1 VALVAF
7 AAAPAYAQGT
17 TGTIAGRIV
26 DEQGAAL
33 PGATVIGKN
42 VETGFTR
49 ASNTDAEGL
58 YRLTALPVGTYDL
71 SIELSG
77 FSKHEQKG
85 IILNVGQTLDV
96 NIPLKLASVQESVTV
111 TGDSPIIEASSS
123 SVGGVVDVGRIENM
137 PLNGRQFA
145 NLAATIP
152 GVTLGYHSDPT
163 KSTQYSP
170 QIGGGNGRNV
180 NYQIDGGDNND
191 DTVGGLLQLFPLEAI
206 QEFNFV
212 TSRYKAEYG
221 RSNGGVMNI
230 VTKSGTNDIHASWFT
245 LFRDTAMNSI
255 TESERRGA
263 EAAGVEPE
271 KQDYRR
277 YQFGGSVGGPL
288 VTDKVH
294 YFAAYE
300 RTSQDT
306 FQVVNTLGLFPNLD
320 GVFATPYRE
329 NLFTVK
335 GTMNL
340 NPAHYVSVRYG
351 RNSNT
356 QPYGAGPTTP
366 PSNWGTS
373 ENKFNSINANY
384 NWVVGGSMLNEVIFQ
399 FADFGNSIGANSGD
413 PTQNFPNTVSI
424 GQNGNTPQTTQQ
436 EKYQFRNDFSWHKA
450 GLGGIGHDFK
460 VGFNYIHEPRL
471 FITFNTGTNDFT
483 YNHLTDDVN
492 GPLGSVTRN
501 GGAAEANIPLDQYAF
516 YFQDDWRATSRV
528 TVNLGL
534 RYDFID
540 GIQVD
545 QSRNPNYVKVQAAG
559 AAGLLRGIKGME
571 NAGLE
576 PKEDSNNWQP
586 RIGVAWD
593 VRGDGRDVIR
603 AGWGVYQDVGYTN
616 ANVLFPAIDATGIGS
631 GVVFNVDD
639 QDGIRNPDGSFYRVG
654 QPISNIASQNQAN
667 PNALPLIGQW
677 LDPLLEMPYTR
688 QTAFGWSH
696 QLAPNMV
703 FTVDFVRNDGRDLN
717 TRPRLNTRPV
727 GNPTAPRRLAFLD
740 LQPNAAGTRAATSFG
755 KSEYTALITGF
766 QRRMTNGLAFTASYT
781 LGDAKSTIGTAV
793 DELNANNLQEAE
805 QLYDDPRVFGPT
817 TRNSR
822 HSGTFSAVW
831 QVKGFT
837 ISPIY
842 IFRSPTAIATIT
854 GVDTNRNGENNDLTE
869 RAFAFDGMNDD
880 GTANFKDIGPCETWN
895 CSRAAWRSQMNLRV
909 SYGFRLYGN
918 ARVEAI
924 GEVFNLFNAL
934 NPGTFTGNQLS
945 DFMQPHEFSGDF
957 QNPEQRVGQIGFRF
971 SF

>member
-1 VALVAF
+1 
-7 AAAPAYAQGT
+7 
-17 TGTIAGRIV
+17 
-26 DEQGAAL
+26 
-33 PGATVIGKN
+33 
-42 VETGFTR
+42 
-49 ASNTDAEGL
+49 
-58 YRLTALPVGTYDL
+58 
-71 SIELSG
+71 
-77 FSKHEQKG
+77 
-85 IILNVGQTLDV
+85 
-96 NIPLKLASVQESVTV
+96 
-111 TGDSPIIEASSS
+111 
-123 SVGGVVDVGRIENM
+123 
-137 PLNGRQFA
+137 
-145 NLAATIP
+145 
-152 GVTLGYHSDPT
+152 
-163 KSTQYSP
+163 
-170 QIGGGNGRNV
+170 
-180 NYQIDGGDNND
+180 
-191 DTVGGLLQLFPLEAI
+191 
-206 QEFNFV
+206 
-212 TSRYKAEYG
+212 
-221 RSNGGVMNI
+221 
-230 VTKSGTNDIHASWFT
+230 
-245 LFRDTAMNSI
+245 
-255 TESERRGA
+255 
-263 EAAGVEPE
+263 
-271 KQDYRR
+271 
-277 YQFGGSVGGPL
+277 
-288 VTDKVH
+288 
-294 YFAAYE
+294 
-300 RTSQDT
+300 
-306 FQVVNTLGLFPNLD
+306 
-320 GVFATPYRE
+320 
-329 NLFTVK
+329 
-335 GTMNL
+335 MNL

-351 RNSNT
+351 RNSNN
-356 QPYGAGPTTP
+356 QPYGASPTTP

-373 ENKFNSINANY
+373 ENNFNSINANY

-399 FADFGNSIGANSGD
+399 FADFGNFISANSND
-413 PTQNFPNTVSI
+413 PTENFPGGVAI

-471 FITFNTGTNDFT
+471 FITFNVATGDFT

-516 YFQDDWRATSRV
+516 YIQDDWRVTSRV
-528 TVNLGL
+528 TVNMGL

-545 QSRNPNYVKVQAAG
+545 QSLNPNFVSAQAAG
-559 AAGLLRGIKGME
+559 RAGLFAGIKGME
-571 NAGLE
+571 NFGQD
-576 PKEDSNNWQP
+576 PREDGNNWQP

-631 GVVFNVDD
+631 GVIFNVDNP
-639 QDGIRNPDGSFYRVG
+639 DGIRNPDGSFYRVG
-654 QPISNIASQNQAN
+654 QPTSNIASQNNAN

-717 TRPRLNTRPV
+717 TRPRLNSRPV
-727 GNPTAPRRLAFLD
+727 GNPTAPRRLAFLN

-755 KSEYTALITGF
+755 TSEYTALITGF
-766 QRRMTNGLAFTASYT
+766 QRRMTNGLMLTASYT

-793 DELNANNLQEAE
+793 DELNSSNLQEAE

-831 QVKGFT
+831 QAKGFT

-842 IFRSPTAIATIT
+842 IFRSPTAIATVR
-854 GVDTNRNGENNDLTE
+854 GVDFNRNGENNDLTE
-869 RAFAFDGMNDD
+869 RAFAFSGLNDD
-880 GTANFKDIGPCETWN
+880 GTATFEDIGACETWN

-909 SYGFRLYGN
+909 SYGFPLFGNSRL
-918 ARVEAI
+918 EAI
-924 GEVFNLFNAL
+924 GEVFNLFNAK
-934 NPGTFTGNQLS
+934 NPGTFIANQS
-945 DFMQPHEFSGDF
+945 ASNFMQPTEFSGDF